1 MTTDAGTGIF
11 NAMKVPAGAVTVE
24 VSAEGYNKQAVPLA
38 VEIDQVVNYT
48 FQLRPFKTRG
58 TIAGTVV
65 DAASGTP
72 LAARIEFP
80 GSRIQPTNSDAAA
93 GAFRVDRVET
103 GVYTLTASAD
113 KYIKSTITVAVEDGK
128 PATAT
133 FKLAPAVT
141 AVDVTGKVSDKK
153 TGGPLAATVT
163 VPEAGSGVFNTDPAT
178 GVYQAQLMPGDYS
191 MVVEAKDYLKQTAA
205 LVVETGKPVVRDFT
219 LVKEGMAL
227 TLRGIYFNTAEATI
241 QPESRP
247 AIEDAAKIL
256 KENPTIKVE
265 IQGHTDGLGAAEYNL
280 DLSDERAWSVVNYL
294 VQNYGIDMSRL
305 TARGY
310 GESRPVADNDTDYG
324 RALNRRV
331 EFVIVGQT
339 ERK

>member
-1 MTTDAGTGIF
+1 
-11 NAMKVPAGAVTVE
+11 
-24 VSAEGYNKQAVPLA
+24 
-38 VEIDQVVNYT
+38 
-48 FQLRPFKTRG
+48 
-58 TIAGTVV
+58 
-65 DAASGTP
+65 
-72 LAARIEFP
+72 
-80 GSRIQPTNSDAAA
+80 
-93 GAFRVDRVET
+93 
-103 GVYTLTASAD
+103 
-113 KYIKSTITVAVEDGK
+113 
-128 PATAT
+128 
-133 FKLAPAVT
+133 
-141 AVDVTGKVSDKK
+141 
-153 TGGPLAATVT
+153 
-163 VPEAGSGVFNTDPAT
+163 
-178 GVYQAQLMPGDYS
+178 MPGDYS

-205 LVVETGKPVVRDFT
+205 LVVETGKPVVHDFT